1 MGFDRDPKQGAG
13 EKRRFGDWGS
23 GAEIAAET
31 AREVE
36 KGMDGLMDVLG
47 GLEKIGRAHV

>member
-36 KGMDGLMDVLG
+36 KGDIFASIFL
-47 GLEKIGRAHV
+47 